1 MGGRSLLTL
10 GSGRGPGYNR
20 PVSRATA
27 SLKVQVGDPIP
38 SIGLRA
44 TDGYLLNLR
53 SWVGKSPVAHVFFAG
68 PSLSGA
74 SRTVGEALAER
85 LASELPRLTEAGIA
99 IAGVTTDSEQQQ
111 TDFARDLNLPF
122 LLLSD
127 ERKIAV
133 ESLGIPLVERR
144 GNVNVAAPVL
154 IGADETGFVRG
165 VHHDPDP
172 RVLAGIILEIFRE
185 PLPA

>member
-1 MGGRSLLTL
+1 
-10 GSGRGPGYNR
+10 
-20 PVSRATA
+20 VSRTTA
-27 SLKVQVGDPIP
+27 SLSVQVGDPIP

-74 SRTVGEALAER
+74 ARTEADVLARE
-85 LASELPRLTEAGIA
+85 LAAAIPRLDAAGIA
-99 IAGVTTDSEQQQ
+99 VAGITTDNERQQKDYA
-111 TDFARDLNLPF
+111 TELNLPF

-127 ERKIAV
+127 ERRIAAQA
-133 ESLGIPLVERR
+133 LGVPVAEKR
-144 GNVNVAAPVL
+144 GNTNVAQPVL
-154 IGADETGFVRG
+154 IGVDEAGVVRG
-165 VHHDPDP
+165 IYHKPDP
-172 RVLAGIILEIFRE
+172 RLVAAIILETFRE

>member
-1 MGGRSLLTL
+1 
-10 GSGRGPGYNR
+10 
-20 PVSRATA
+20 VSRATA

-53 SWVGKSPVAHVFFAG
+53 SWVGKSPVAHLFFAG

-74 SRTVGEALAER
+74 SRTVGEAVAEKLAAEV
-85 LASELPRLTEAGIA
+85 ARLTEAGIA
-99 IAGVTTDSEQQQ
+99 ITGVTTDSEEQQSA
-111 TDFARDLNLPF
+111 FARDLNLPY

-127 ERKIAV
+127 ERRIAV
-133 ESLGIPLVERR
+133 ESLGIPLVDRR
-144 GNVNVAAPVL
+144 GNVNVATPVL
-154 IGADETGFVRG
+154 IGVDEAGFVRG

-172 RVLAGIILEIFRE
+172 RVIAAFILEIFRE